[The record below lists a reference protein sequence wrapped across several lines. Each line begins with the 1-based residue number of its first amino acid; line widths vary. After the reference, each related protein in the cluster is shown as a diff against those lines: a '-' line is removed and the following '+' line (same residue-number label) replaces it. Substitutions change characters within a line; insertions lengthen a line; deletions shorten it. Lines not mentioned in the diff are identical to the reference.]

1 MKDYRQ
7 IIAHPE
13 IFGNVQSVDESG
25 RRTEVFFPKIKLSW
39 RLWWIERSSSGRPRC
54 QKLDGEA
61 AFIWHLRSERP
72 IHRRERT
79 KLWIC
84 FMSATLFATT
94 LVFAAQIPD
103 AEYEAV
109 AEEYVRGYFAAR
121 PLQGTALG
129 LHEYDGK
136 ITDYSRLALD
146 AELSRLRRFDD
157 RLKKFDPDK
166 LSQRQSIDLRI
177 LQAAIKKEL
186 FQMQDMSIFERNP
199 MVYARAADV
208 NVYVKRNFA
217 PLEDRVRS
225 IVAIESQV
233 PNIVIA
239 AKTNLSD
246 VLPRPYVELAIQ
258 IAKGSSDFLKKNL
271 VAAIADLKDERVRV
285 EFQEANRK
293 AAATLTDYAAWLER
307 DKLPKAS
314 PDFALGTEKF
324 QPLLAETELVDLPPE
339 KILEIATTQLK
350 AEQNT
355 FAVAAKKIDPGKS
368 PGEVFKQ
375 IQSEHPTPESL
386 LPDIGKNLEQI
397 RKYVAGHHLVTI
409 PSEVRA
415 RVKETP
421 QYRRAVSFASM
432 DTPGPFERRATE
444 AYYYVTPT
452 ESEWPQKQKEEWLTA
467 FNYYNADIVSIHE
480 VYPGHYVQFLRLN
493 ASPASKVEKIFGSY
507 AFIEGWA
514 HYCEKMMIDEG
525 YSGAPTP
532 SPTPRPS
539 ASLGTT
545 ATPKAKP
552 SPNTSPT
559 SSFNDIKRAANYRMA
574 QADEAMLRLCRL
586 CVSIK
591 MHTQNMTVAEGTK
604 FFQENC
610 YYEEKPAR
618 AEAMRGTFDP
628 DYLNYTL
635 GKLQILKLRDDYKA
649 QQGDDFSL
657 QKFHNELLNH
667 GMPPIRLLRE
677 IMLKDKS
684 KWDKVL

>member
-1 MKDYRQ
+1 MRPVF
-7 IIAHPE
+7 IIKP
-13 IFGNVQSVDESG
+13 
-25 RRTEVFFPKIKLSW
+25 
-39 RLWWIERSSSGRPRC
+39 C
-54 QKLDGEA
+54 
-61 AFIWHLRSERP
+61 AFIFSLIALSLLCRSG
-72 IHRRERT
+72 
-79 KLWIC
+79 
-84 FMSATLFATT
+84 
-94 LVFAAQIPD
+94 FAAQTAD

-109 AEEYVRGYFAAR
+109 SEEYIKGYFAAR

-157 RLKKFDPDK
+157 RLTKFDPSK
-166 LSQRQSIDLRI
+166 LSPRQSLDLRI
-177 LQAAIKKEL
+177 LQAAVRKEL

-225 IVAIESQV
+225 LVTIESQI
-233 PNIVIA
+233 PNILIA
-239 AKTNLSD
+239 AKTNLND
-246 VLPRPYVELAIQ
+246 VLPKPYVELAIQ
-258 IAKGSSDFLKKNL
+258 IARGSSDFLKKNL
-271 VAAIADLKDERVRV
+271 VAAVAGLKDEQIRAA
-285 EFQEANRK
+285 FQDANRR
-293 AAATLTDYAAWLER
+293 AANALADYAAWLER
-307 DKLPKAS
+307 EKLPKAS

-324 QPLLAETELVDLPPE
+324 QRLLAETELVDLSPE
-339 KILEIATTQLK
+339 KILEIGMEQLR
-350 AEQNT
+350 AEQEA
-355 FAVAAKKIDPGKS
+355 FAGAAKKIDPNKS
-368 PGEVFKQ
+368 PAEIFKQ

-386 LPDIGKNLEQI
+386 LPDIGKNLEQT
-397 RKYVAGHHLVTI
+397 RKYVVGHHLVTI

-421 QYRRAVSFASM
+421 QYRRATSFASM

-452 ESEWPQKQKEEWLTA
+452 ESEWPEKQKEEWLTA

-525 YSGAPTP
+525 YSGTPTP
-532 SPTPRPS
+532 SPTPKPS
-539 ASLGTT
+539 ASPGAT

-552 SPNTSPT
+552 SPKTSPT
-559 SSFNDIKRAANYRMA
+559 SSVDDTQRAAKYRMA

-591 MHTQNMTVAEGTK
+591 MHTRNMTVDEGAK

-610 YYEEKPAR
+610 YYEEKPAHS
-618 AEAMRGTFDP
+618 EAMRGTFDP
-628 DYLNYTL
+628 GYLNYTL

-649 QQGDDFSL
+649 QQGDEFSL

-677 IMLKDKS
+677 IMLKDKN
-684 KWDKVL
+684 KWDEVL